1 MALDGAAWLTFRTK
15 AAHGCG
21 YRSILITC
29 ENHALHIDGLCR
41 CRTDI
46 QGHKK
51 VMTTELL
58 GYVFQVY
65 PRQVDVVPAK
75 LLDQLQRPHRKLDS
89 QRKQPRRDVRGSP
102 GRNPTLLSPTSPSKE
117 AEHAQQPAQDFL
129 PPYSVILHND
139 NHNPMDFVVASLLK
153 SVSSLTTEEAI
164 AIMLDTHNEGEA
176 VVITCPLEHAELYR
190 DRIRTFGLAA
200 TTEKA

>member
-1 MALDGAAWLTFRTK
+1 M
-15 AAHGCG
+15 
-21 YRSILITC
+21 
-29 ENHALHIDGLCR
+29 
-41 CRTDI
+41 
-46 QGHKK
+46 
-51 VMTTELL
+51 
-58 GYVFQVY
+58 
-65 PRQVDVVPAK
+65 
-75 LLDQLQRPHRKLDS
+75 
-89 QRKQPRRDVRGSP
+89 
-102 GRNPTLLSPTSPSKE
+102 LSPTSPSKK

-164 AIMLDTHNEGEA
+164 AIMLDTHNEGKA

-190 DRIRTFGLAA
+190 DRIRTFGLAV

>member
-1 MALDGAAWLTFRTK
+1 MM
-15 AAHGCG
+15 
-21 YRSILITC
+21 I
-29 ENHALHIDGLCR
+29 
-41 CRTDI
+41 
-46 QGHKK
+46 
-51 VMTTELL
+51 TELL

-65 PRQVDVVPAK
+65 SHQVDVVPAK
-75 LLDQLQRPHRKLDS
+75 LLDQLQRPYRKLDS
-89 QRKQPRRDVRGSP
+89 QRKQQRRDVRGFQ
-102 GRNPTLLSPTSPSKE
+102 GQNLTLLSPTGPSKE

-164 AIMLDTHNEGEA
+164 AIMLDTHNEGKA